1 MVTLANTN
9 VSRETIE
16 TLERFAELT
25 RKWNPSINLIAKS
38 TVSELW
44 ERHIIDSVQLYQFAP
59 EPVIH
64 WLDIGSGGGFP
75 GVVMS
80 IIAAEKSPSTRF
92 TYIES
97 DQRKATF
104 LRNAVREL
112 DLKAGVIADRVELT
126 LPQSADVISARALS
140 ALSDLFP
147 HILRHLAPS
156 GIAILPKGKTY
167 QQEIQHAQSDW
178 HFEVQSHQSMTDAQ
192 ARILVVKDISRD

>member
-1 MVTLANTN
+1 
-9 VSRETIE
+9 
-16 TLERFAELT
+16 
-25 RKWNPSINLIAKS
+25 
-38 TVSELW
+38 
-44 ERHIIDSVQLYQFAP
+44 
-59 EPVIH
+59 
-64 WLDIGSGGGFP
+64 
-75 GVVMS
+75 MS